1 MIKFTKMHGVG
12 NDYIYIDCFKEN
24 INKIKNLQK
33 FIIKVSQRHFGV
45 GSDGVIL
52 ICPSKVADA
61 KMIMYNADGTE
72 GEMCGNGIRCVG
84 KYVYDNN
91 ISNNNPLTIETKSGI
106 KTLNLEIKDNK
117 VIYLSVNMGKPI
129 FDSNKIPVITNKD
142 KFINEEVEILNK
154 KYNVTCISMGC
165 PHAVVFINN
174 VKNLDLNKIGP
185 LFENNKLFPKRM
197 NIDFIDIKENNE
209 IYFRVWERG
218 SGETLS
224 CGTGACASVVAGVIN
239 NKLKYNYE
247 YCINTLGGKLYVTY
261 KDNEEIILKGPAE
274 VIYTG
279 EIDYE

>member
-24 INKIKNLQK
+24 INKIKDLKQ
-33 FIIKVSQRHFGV
+33 FIVDISKRHFGV

-52 ICPSKVADA
+52 IYPSKVADA

-106 KTLNLEIKDNK
+106 KTLDLELKDNK

-129 FDSNKIPVITNKD
+129 FDSNKIPVLTNKD
-142 KFINEEVEILNK
+142 KFINEEIEILDK

-165 PHAVVFINN
+165 PHAVVFVND
-174 VKNLDLNKIGP
+174 VKKLDLNKIGP

-209 IYFRVWERG
+209 IDFRVWERG

-239 NKLKYNYE
+239 NKLNYNYE
-247 YCINTLGGKLYVTY
+247 YCINTLGGKLHVIY
-261 KDNEEIILKGPAE
+261 KDNEEIILKGPAKT
-274 VIYTG
+274 IYTG